1 MILHF
6 YLYVFV
12 MFYILFLWN
21 FNVILLI
28 ILYIDYFVNI
38 FRFLKFKNLINNFQ
52 QWKQLLF
59 FLLFLDLF
67 LFIIINLIR
76 RIILKHK
83 NFSLQNFIFKL
94 NLIIF
99 ILIFYFFWWHNLI
112 SIVLLFSCNLN
123 SYPINKFLSS
133 FINIA

>member
-12 MFYILFLWN
+12 MFYILFWWN

-38 FRFLKFKNLINNFQ
+38 FRFLKFKALINNFQ

-67 LFIIINLIR
+67 LFIIFNLIR

-112 SIVLLFSCNLN
+112 SIVLLFSWNLN